1 MMPNFT
7 QRAFAHGKQDYSY
20 RVCTHDDVSHV
31 WNSNTVPMHSSDADG
46 TADDLVGSIS
56 MLVICYMAIVDDV

>member
-1 MMPNFT
+1 MPNFT
-7 QRAFAHGKQDYSY
+7 QRAFAHGKQ
-20 RVCTHDDVSHV
+20 DDVSHV

>member
-31 WNSNTVPMHSSDADG
+31 WNSNTVPIHSPDADG
-46 TADDLVGSIS
+46 TADVNFNA
-56 MLVICYMAIVDDV
+56 CYMLHGYRRRCMSG